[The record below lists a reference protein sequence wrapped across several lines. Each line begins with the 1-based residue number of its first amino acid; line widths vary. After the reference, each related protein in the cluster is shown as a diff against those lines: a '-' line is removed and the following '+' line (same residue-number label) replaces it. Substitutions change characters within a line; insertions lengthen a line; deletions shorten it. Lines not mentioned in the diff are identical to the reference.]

1 MQVNKSKIRLWWSEQ
16 YLCQERFPF
25 YPTHLSSSTPAFPLH
40 TFFECPAGSENGSW
54 LSLDHAWVWIIMFLS
69 QVTSKTKDPSN
80 TLFWKIRFL
89 KRQLTKKP
97 QSRHPDLD
105 QCSTVRMLMTIRMKP
120 RSGSLL
126 RSGFPRA
133 GAWQPPTRYLGEK
146 TANANAILT
155 TKKLQVENWVNIKQT
170 YFAFLFRTWYY
181 NSLLVEQSLVL
192 NRRSDDG
199 KKSRKFD
206 FKTKHFRQDFLQHI
220 LLRTN

>member
-1 MQVNKSKIRLWWSEQ
+1 MVVWLWTTSMSRKIST
-16 YLCQERFPF
+16 FP
-25 YPTHLSSSTPAFPLH
+25 TDLLSSTPAFPLH

-120 RSGSLL
+120 RPGSLL

-133 GAWQPPTRYLGEK
+133 GAWQPPTRYLGEQIFVQQLCEEK
-146 TANANAILT
+146 SFKCNFNDKNPSSWEL
-155 TKKLQVENWVNIKQT
+155 
-170 YFAFLFRTWYY
+170 
-181 NSLLVEQSLVL
+181 
-192 NRRSDDG
+192 G
-199 KKSRKFD
+199 K
-206 FKTKHFRQDFLQHI
+206 
-220 LLRTN
+220 N